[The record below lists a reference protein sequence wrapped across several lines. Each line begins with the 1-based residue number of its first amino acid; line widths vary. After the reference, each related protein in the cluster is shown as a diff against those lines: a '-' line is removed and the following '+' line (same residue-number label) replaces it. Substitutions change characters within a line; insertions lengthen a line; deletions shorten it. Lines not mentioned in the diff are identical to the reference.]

1 MSKIELYK
9 QYLYEKAL
17 YERAVG
23 NDIMI
28 PTFKDWVDIKKINC
42 NQSTLKIF
50 KELLGHTS
58 QDIDML
64 E

>member
-1 MSKIELYK
+1 MTKIEKYYQ
-9 QYLYEKAL
+9 QYLYEKTL
-17 YERAVG
+17 YERFGSTTV
-23 NDIMI
+23 I
-28 PTFKDWVDIKKINC
+28 TFEEWLDIKKINY

-58 QDIDML
+58 QDIDTL

>member
-1 MSKIELYK
+1 MTKIEEYYQ

-17 YERAVG
+17 YERFGSTSV
-23 NDIMI
+23 I
-28 PTFKDWVDIKKINC
+28 TFEEWLDIKKINC
-42 NQSTLKIF
+42 NQSTLTIF

-58 QDIDML
+58 QDIDTL

>member
-1 MSKIELYK
+1 MIKIEEYYK

-17 YERAVG
+17 YERFGSTSV
-23 NDIMI
+23 I
-28 PTFKDWVDIKKINC
+28 TFEEWLDIKKINC

-50 KELLGHTS
+50 KELLGHSS
-58 QDIDML
+58 QDIDTL